1 MKANK
6 PTTKSRKDHSFS
18 VRAEHSVLS
27 ESRNFLEFLQ
37 KFIQGTRLFGIW
49 ERYIK
54 YFRRFRI
61 ITTVFRV
68 TPWILLAISTNT
80 LLYVVAVVAVFLI
93 PLVLLGLLS
102 LIGSALLRYRGI
114 NEQMADKLRDRTV
127 YVLFPLRGGEFASGS
142 FWRANAR
149 DLAARDASSVIV
161 VSPYLISP
169 RGLTDGNFYFN
180 VRTEDEDIFLVRR
193 HYFFSLR
200 KNVLTRCVGR
210 LILIY

>member
-1 MKANK
+1 MRASK
-6 PTTKSRKDHSFS
+6 PTAKNRNFS
-18 VRAEHSVLS
+18 SRAEHSELS
-27 ESRNFLEFLQ
+27 ESHNFWEFSQKLVRN
-37 KFIQGTRLFGIW
+37 TRLFGIW
-49 ERYIK
+49 ARYVK

-61 ITTVFRV
+61 ITTAFRV

-80 LLYVVAVVAVFLI
+80 LLYVVAAVVVFLVPI
-93 PLVLLGLLS
+93 LLLGLLS
-102 LIGSALLRYRGI
+102 LVGSALLRYRGI
-114 NEQMADKLRDRTV
+114 NERMADKLRGKTV
-127 YVLFPLRGGEFASGS
+127 YVLFPLRNGEFASGS

-169 RGLTDGNFYFN
+169 HGLEDGNFYFN
-180 VRTEDEDIFLVRR
+180 VRTEGENIFLVRR

-200 KNVLTRCVGR
+200 KNVLTQCVGR